1 MIVNTYIFSQN
12 VVITDTPRDRA
23 IVGSA
28 IALITILHDNALFSD
43 LTSSSLCALCEAA
56 CTCRIEC
63 IL

>member
-28 IALITILHDNALFSD
+28 IALITILYDNALLLD
-43 LTSSSLCALCEAA
+43 LNFEPSHPMRRAS
-56 CTCRIEC
+56 
-63 IL
+63 